1 MRYLRGIK
9 KVASSVVWLGS
20 TLLQGLTG
28 QTTLNYAR
36 IKIWSQLTLVGKR
49 FIDGVNWK
57 SYHEHYSEELKM
69 IQKTNT
75 LIINKDNFS
84 LINGIISIKGPDHK
98 PLLPSHRLLYETILE
113 LNPTEILE
121 IGCGG
126 GDHLA
131 NLKTLIPAVKVN
143 GIELLED
150 QLDTLNSRHPGHSF
164 NLNLADITS
173 SKFIYPKTDLVFT
186 HAVLMHITEKEE
198 RFDIALNNVLNTA
211 SRFVVLME
219 NWTQHNFLAAVQEFL
234 RNNLEWKVFF
244 KASNHGEE
252 ARIVILSKIEL
263 SNYSPLS
270 NYSDLSPDYRLRPH

>member
-9 KVASSVVWLGS
+9 KVASSLVWLGS

-49 FIDGVNWK
+49 FVDGVNWK
-57 SYHEHYSEELKM
+57 SYHKHYSEELKM

-75 LIINKDNFS
+75 LIIDKENISVID
-84 LINGIISIKGPDHK
+84 GTISIKGPDLK

-131 NLKTLIPAVKVN
+131 NLNTLMPGVKMN
-143 GIELLED
+143 GIELLEH

-164 NLNLADITS
+164 NLRLGDITS
-173 SKFIYPKTDLVFT
+173 SQFIHPKTDLVFT
-186 HAVLMHITEKEE
+186 HAVLMHITEKEN
-198 RFDIALNNVLNTA
+198 RFSIALNNVLNTG
-211 SRFVVLME
+211 SRYVVLME
-219 NWTQHNFLAAVQEFL
+219 NWTQHNFLAGAQEFL
-234 RNNLEWKVFF
+234 STNSEWKVFF
-244 KASNHGEE
+244 KASNHDED
-252 ARIVILSKIEL
+252 ARIIILSKVEL
-263 SNYSPLS
+263 PNFLPLD
-270 NYSDLSPDYRLRPH
+270 NYSDLSPDNRLRPH

>member
-1 MRYLRGIK
+1 MGYLHVIK
-9 KVASSVVWLGS
+9 KVTSSLVWLGS
-20 TLLQGLTG
+20 TLFQGLTG

-75 LIINKDNFS
+75 LIIDKENFS
-84 LINGIISIKGPDHK
+84 LIDGKISMKSPDLK

-113 LNPTEILE
+113 LNPIEVLE

-131 NLKTLIPAVKVN
+131 NLKTLIPGVKID
-143 GIELLED
+143 GIELLTD
-150 QLDTLNSRHPGHSF
+150 QLDTLNSRHPGHDF
-164 NLNLADITS
+164 NLSLADITS
-173 SKFIYPKTDLVFT
+173 SKFVYPKTDLVFT

-198 RFDIALNNVLNTA
+198 RFKFALNNVLNTA

-219 NWTQHNFLAAVQEFL
+219 NWTQHNFLAGVQEFL
-234 RNNLEWKVFF
+234 SNNPEWEVFF
-244 KASNHGEE
+244 KASNYGEE

-263 SNYSPLS
+263 FNNSPLS
-270 NYSDLSPDYRLRPH
+270 DYSDLSPDYRLRPH